1 MICDTLYQKTSPLQF
16 QNKNYGDYQKK
27 NKNNTIITK
36 Y

>member
-27 NKNNTIITK
+27 KQK
-36 Y
+36 

>member
-27 NKNNTIITK
+27 PKITQL
-36 Y
+36 